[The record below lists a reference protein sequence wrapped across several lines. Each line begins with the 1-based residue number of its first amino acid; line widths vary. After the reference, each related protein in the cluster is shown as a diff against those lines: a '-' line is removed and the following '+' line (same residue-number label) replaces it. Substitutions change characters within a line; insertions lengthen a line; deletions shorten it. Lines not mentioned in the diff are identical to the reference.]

1 MSGGELFR
9 IITIIIITITIILI
23 IIIISII
30 KIMIIIIKDG
40 TNIVHE
46 EEEGANTAGP
56 DGGWD
61 DLNDDCEE
69 QREPG
74 FS

>member
-1 MSGGELFR
+1 MSHADEIKL
-9 IITIIIITITIILI
+9 IPIIIITITILMI
-23 IIIISII
+23 II
-30 KIMIIIIKDG
+30 MIIKDG

>member
-1 MSGGELFR
+1 MSHADEIKL
-9 IITIIIITITIILI
+9 IPIIIITITILMI
-23 IIIISII
+23 III
-30 KIMIIIIKDG
+30 MIIKDG

>member
-1 MSGGELFR
+1 M
-9 IITIIIITITIILI
+9 IIII
-23 IIIISII
+23 
-30 KIMIIIIKDG
+30 MIIKDG

-74 FS
+74 FSWKLALVVVAQDQISF

>member
-1 MSGGELFR
+1 M
-9 IITIIIITITIILI
+9 IIII
-23 IIIISII
+23 
-30 KIMIIIIKDG
+30 MIIKDG